1 MQPVLKIVLF
11 WTFIW
16 SAYGQTENKKLTFTL
31 QEAIE
36 YALQNNLN
44 AKNANREL
52 EQAKLKKW
60 ETTTIGLPQIN
71 AGIDYQNNLVIQR
84 SVVPAEFFGGNPGEF
99 IDVAF
104 GTKHVMIGRATLSQL
119 IFDGSYLVGLQAAKT
134 YLNFYKDMQVKTRQD
149 IKRQIIQDYTN
160 VLLLERS
167 IEILEKNKKT
177 LEKNYFETNQTF
189 KNGLIEEE
197 SVEQIQITLST
208 INNSLNNTQRMLV
221 LSKQILKIQLGLA
234 LEDEIQLTDNL
245 DVLTQQNYQLELTQR
260 VFDRNNN
267 IDYILAEKNQEQM
280 RLLLLQE
287 KSKALPS
294 LSANVNFGYNAF
306 SNEFSFL
313 NANQRWLNFSSVN
326 VGLQIPI
333 FSSLG
338 RSSRTQQAKINFE
351 RAKEELTN
359 LGKLLDLKFQQAKSD
374 YQFSLEDLATNQ
386 SNLKLAE
393 RIEQKQQIKFK
404 EGLSTSFEFTE
415 AQRQLYSAQQ
425 LYLQSM
431 INVINK
437 KAALDNLL
445 GN

>member
-11 WTFIW
+11 WMLTW
-16 SAYGQTENKKLTFTL
+16 SVYSQTETKKLSFTL
-31 QEAIE
+31 QEAID

-60 ETTTIGLPQIN
+60 ETTTMGLPQIN
-71 AGIDYQNNLVIQR
+71 AAIDYQNNLVIQR

-134 YLNFYKDMQVKTRQD
+134 YLNFYKDMQVKTRQE
-149 IKRQIIQDYTN
+149 IKQQIIQDYTN
-160 VLLLERS
+160 ILLLERS
-167 IEILEKNKKT
+167 IELLEKNKKT
-177 LEKNYFETNQTF
+177 LEKNYFEANQTF

-208 INNSLNNTQRMLV
+208 INNSLNNSQRMLV

-234 LEDEIQLTDNL
+234 LEDSIQLTDNL
-245 DVLTQQNYQLELTQR
+245 DVLTQQNFSLELTQST
-260 VFDRNNN
+260 FDRNNN
-267 IDYILAEKNQEQM
+267 IDYILGEKNQEQM

-294 LSANVNFGYNAF
+294 LAANVNFGYNAF

-313 NANQRWLNFSSVN
+313 NASQRWLNFSSVN

-404 EGLSTSFEFTE
+404 EGLSTSFEFAE
-415 AQRQLYSAQQ
+415 AQRQLYGAQQ

>member
-351 RAKEELTN
+351 RAKDELSN

-374 YQFSLEDLATNQ
+374 YQFSLEELATNQ

-404 EGLSTSFEFTE
+404 EGLSTSFEFAE

-425 LYLQSM
+425 MYLQSM